1 MEEKNLSEKET
12 NVCIL
17 KIINNDLGIGIPE
30 DKLHIAIENMGVLDN
45 IHNFLTL
52 RQDKTAK
59 EIEAIMIMKMKLA
72 FGQDVKYYDFKSKI
86 SNDILNV
93 TNIVKNDNGDII
105 VKYKLNDNGIE
116 RECELSRFKEKVIIK

>member
-12 NVCIL
+12 NAYIL
-17 KIINNDLGIGIPE
+17 RIINNDIGVNMSE
-30 DKLHIAIENMGVLDN
+30 DKLYIALENMGVLDN
-45 IHNFLTL
+45 IHNFLKL

-59 EIEAIMIMKMKLA
+59 EIEAIIIMKMKLA
-72 FGQDVKYYDFKSKI
+72 FGWDVKHYNFKSKI
-86 SNDILNV
+86 SNDILTV

-105 VKYKLNDNGIE
+105 VKYNLNDNKIE

>member
-12 NVCIL
+12 NVYIL
-17 KIINNDLGIGIPE
+17 KIINDDLGIGMPE
-30 DKLHIAIENMGVLDN
+30 DKLHIALENMSVLDN

-52 RQDKTAK
+52 RQNKTAK

-86 SNDILNV
+86 SNDILTV
-93 TNIVKNDNGDII
+93 TNIVKNDNDDII

>member
-12 NVCIL
+12 NVRIL
-17 KIINNDLGIGIPE
+17 KIINNDLGIGMPE
-30 DKLHIAIENMGVLDN
+30 DKLHIALENMGVLDN

-86 SNDILNV
+86 SNDILTV
-93 TNIVKNDNGDII
+93 TNIVKNDNDDII

>member
-12 NVCIL
+12 NVYIL
-17 KIINNDLGIGIPE
+17 KTINNDLGISMPE
-30 DKLHIAIENMGVLDN
+30 DKLHIALENMGVLDN
-45 IHNFLTL
+45 IHNLLTL

-86 SNDILNV
+86 SNDILTV
-93 TNIVKNDNGDII
+93 TNIVNNDNGDII

>member
-1 MEEKNLSEKET
+1 MEKKNLSEKET

-30 DKLHIAIENMGVLDN
+30 DKLHIAIENMGVFDN

-86 SNDILNV
+86 SNDILTV
-93 TNIVKNDNGDII
+93 TNIVKNDNDDII